1 MMLIEGITLHT
12 FDTNRWVVHTP
23 QDRNFLIS
31 AATYQL
37 IRVLQ
42 ASTNSEEAL
51 KNFNTSFQVV
61 FSEEQF
67 KKLINEKLGG
77 YHILRND
84 TEPEK
89 PTLKNQYLKLK
100 IELIKPKWAGWLSKP
115 LQAFYS
121 PKVFWWALLG
131 AILVVMSVYFLG
143 NTNGMTQKISYPL
156 FLCLVYATM
165 LIHELGHIGA
175 CVKYGLKHGGIGFGF
190 YFILPVMYAD
200 ITNIWLA
207 DKPQRLIANLA
218 GIFNEVFYAALLGIC
233 YLVTDNIT
241 FLAASIGIFSFVI
254 WEFNPFVRFDG
265 YWVLSDLTNTPN
277 LLMKAN
283 AIFRETIKWK
293 NILFFLQNPINS
305 IKKSNQKQ
313 RWLFLYGLFNTVFW
327 VAIMVYTLTVHW
339 NTVISFP
346 FIVFGLF
353 QKIITGQFSF
363 NDLSNKMLTVL
374 IFYILIIRVTINHG
388 KYFISRFNSL
398 NNLKII

>member
-1 MMLIEGITLHT
+1 MILIEGITLHI
-12 FDTNRWVVHTP
+12 FDKDRWVVHT
-23 QDRNFLIS
+23 QQERNFLVS

-42 ASTNSEEAL
+42 NSTNSDEAL
-51 KNFNTSFQVV
+51 KNFNTTFQVA

-67 KKLINEKLGG
+67 KKLVSEKLGG
-77 YHILRND
+77 YHILRD
-84 TEPEK
+84 DSEPEK

-115 LQAFYS
+115 FQIFYN
-121 PKVFWWALLG
+121 PQVFWWALLG
-131 AILVVMSVYFLG
+131 AILVVMSVYFIS
-143 NTNGMTQKISYPL
+143 NTDGMTQKINYPL
-156 FLCLVYATM
+156 FLGLVYATM

-175 CVKYGLKHGGIGFGF
+175 CAKYGLKHGGIGFGF

-207 DKPQRLIANLA
+207 DKPRRLIANLA

-233 YLVTDNIT
+233 YLLTDNIT

-283 AIFRETIKWK
+283 DSFRETIKWK
-293 NILFFLQNPINS
+293 NIVFFLQNPIQSMRKFNC
-305 IKKSNQKQ
+305 KQ
-313 RWLFLYGLFNTVFW
+313 SWLFLYALFNTGFW
-327 VAIMVYTLTVHW
+327 VAIMGYTLTVHW
-339 NTVISFP
+339 KTVISFP

-353 QKIITGQFSF
+353 QKIIIGQFSF

-374 IFYILIIRVTINHG
+374 IFYILIIRITISQL
-388 KYFISRFNSL
+388 KYFIARFNSL
-398 NNLKII
+398 FNLKMT